1 MPRLENVSGYRLEQR
16 EYLGMTLVRNLVLK
30 RSKVTQ
36 SKGISLPDD
45 ITIKMIKEV
54 KG

>member
-1 MPRLENVSGYRLEQR
+1 MFRNDIGTEFGIENCGV
-16 EYLGMTLVRNLVLK
+16 LVLK

-45 ITIKMIKEV
+45 ITIKAIKEV